1 MKFSRLSR
9 RRTTATRQRRSLLR
23 RIGIGWRLWLFVALP
38 ASILVAIIG
47 LLVWSDVVTVNQLRN
62 FESTTTSVGELVEA
76 QSTIQHERHALTD
89 PDEISGLSNR
99 ALADELLG
107 PRMIE
112 QLRLLNPSLNIGDE
126 LIAARGLAQ
135 SDVNDSHARYTTV
148 IDSISDGIRLLLDES
163 PDGEIDRR
171 SDALQALLSA
181 RESLLLED
189 LEVQAGS
196 QDPITVGRLHTT
208 ATEALSRY
216 VNDAGVETLE
226 SLEALTVTEAWRE
239 TTIMRANLLE
249 STSNFVH
256 MAAWDEAAEPRL
268 TGLDDLVAT
277 ETSNLVSTTRRL
289 TNDGIDR
296 MVFLSVL
303 VASVLIIFSLATLA
317 IRRSI
322 VVPLGKIGDAA
333 KRLHRGELAVVED
346 NASDEIGE
354 VAHAFSSLYDTMR
367 ALWAD
372 IDEVARSVGD
382 GEFDVRIQ
390 TNELEGDW
398 RRLAEIMNTALQT
411 GQEHSMSVNDELA
424 RREVLTNISS
434 AALAAENAGQ
444 LTAAVLH
451 HLPEALPG
459 SHAHLHV
466 HPSGPPLFALGTPLE
481 PTISA
486 LELPTGMEKAQIV
499 EVGDQTG
506 IAALV
511 DFGAGPPA
519 VLVLRFG
526 DTAPTDTGP
535 VLGLIETAAGVL
547 AQAHRR
553 QAAEWSATHNLEHD
567 SLTGMF
573 NSSGL
578 QRWWG
583 GRDDSVADSGQF
595 VVVGVQPLRL
605 DELDST
611 SGRGARNTVLKIAAS
626 RLRRALNEYETSAR
640 LGDPEFVVIV
650 PEADADELVERIIE
664 AFAHP
669 LSIDDELVLL
679 ELTIGIAD
687 IDAPLE
693 QAIAN
698 ASTAIRESEGRNTS
712 VVHFAEEQRER
723 AVRSSELRGWL
734 ETAVE
739 NNDFEVHYQ
748 PVVDA
753 VSTNI
758 GGYECLIRG
767 SRNGVP
773 VSPGEFIP
781 LAEESTL
788 IFQIGEFVL
797 REACAALPF
806 LPGDSPYV
814 AINLSPVELRSP
826 RRIDSIDRILTDTK
840 VDRSRIVLEVTE
852 GAATTDQ
859 DVEVLHRLR
868 KLGVRIAIDDFGTG
882 HSNLSYLTSLPA
894 QILKLDRSLVTPI
907 VDDKAA
913 LAVVSGAISMAH
925 EIGMK
930 VVGEGVETN
939 DELNA
944 LRRVRC
950 DMVQGWLTG
959 RPKKLADLVDITTGT
974 STTHITQPVSR

>member
-1 MKFSRLSR
+1 MKFSRFSGR
-9 RRTTATRQRRSLLR
+9 RASAKRQRRSLLR

-38 ASILVAIIG
+38 ASILVGIIG

-62 FESTTTSVGELVEA
+62 FESTTTTVSELVEA
-76 QSTIQHERHALTD
+76 QSTIQQERHALTD
-89 PDEISGLSNR
+89 PAAISELPNR
-99 ALADELLG
+99 PLADALLG
-107 PRMIE
+107 QEMIE
-112 QLRLLNPSLNIGDE
+112 QIRLLDPSLNIGDE

-135 SDVNDSHARYTTV
+135 SDLRDSQARYTTV

-189 LEVQAGS
+189 LEVQVGNR
-196 QDPITVGRLHTT
+196 DPIAVGRLHTT

-226 SLEALTVTEAWRE
+226 SLEALTVTDAWRK

-249 STSNFVH
+249 SSSNFVH
-256 MAAWDEAAEPRL
+256 MAAWDEAAAPRL
-268 TGLDDLVAT
+268 SGFDDLVAT
-277 ETSNLVSTTRRL
+277 ETSSLVSTTSRL

-296 MVFLSVL
+296 MVFLAVL
-303 VASVLIIFSLATLA
+303 VTSVLIIFSLATLA

-354 VAHAFSSLYDTMR
+354 VAHAFSSLYETMR

-372 IDEVARSVGD
+372 IDDVAKSVGD
-382 GEFDVRIQ
+382 GEFDMRIQ
-390 TNELEGDW
+390 TAELEGDW
-398 RRLAEIMNTALQT
+398 RRLAEIMNSTLQT
-411 GQEHSMSVNDELA
+411 SQEHSISVNDELA

-434 AALAAENAGQ
+434 SALVAENAGQ

-451 HLPEALPG
+451 HLPEAVPG
-459 SHAHLHV
+459 SHAHLHM
-466 HPSGPPLFALGTPLE
+466 HPAGPPLFPLGIPLE

-486 LELPTGMEKAQIV
+486 LDLPTGTEKAQVV
-499 EVGDQTG
+499 EIGDQSG

-526 DTAPTDTGP
+526 DNTPTDTGP
-535 VLGLIETAAGVL
+535 VLSLVETAAGVL

-578 QRWWG
+578 QRWWSERG
-583 GRDDSVADSGQF
+583 DTVTEARF

-626 RLRRALNEYETSAR
+626 RLRRVLNEHETSAR
-640 LGDPEFVVIV
+640 LGDPEFAVIV
-650 PEADADELVERIIE
+650 PEPEAEDLVERIID

-669 LSIDDELVLL
+669 LSIDDELVLV

-687 IDAPLE
+687 IDAQLE

-698 ASTAIRESEGRNTS
+698 ASTAVRESEGRNTS
-712 VVHFAEEQRER
+712 VVRFAEEQRER
-723 AVRSSELRGWL
+723 AVRSSELRTWL

-739 NNDFEVHYQ
+739 NNDLEVHYQ

-753 VSTNI
+753 ISTNV